1 MAADINWFPGH
12 MRKAL
17 RLIADQLKL
26 VDVIIETC
34 DARIPFSSRNP
45 ELNTIINN
53 KKRLLILNK
62 SDLAD
67 EKVTA
72 EWISYYKERGITAIP
87 TDATHKKGLDTIR
100 NQSKLLC
107 ADILERAKN
116 KGRIGRPVRAMV
128 VGIPNSGK
136 STLINALCNRRI
148 AVTGDRPG
156 VTRGFQW
163 ARSDSF
169 LELMDM
175 PGVLWPNLGSRRSQ
189 LCLTLTGA
197 VKTEVVELQDV
208 AMEGMALLMDR
219 YPNELCSRYKL
230 PLPGTAEFIQDP
242 YERFLLAAKNRGC
255 ILSGGRID
263 EEKFSALFLDDYRGG
278 RIGRI
283 SLETPDRPVTKES
296 ADRPAVKENLD
307 RPAAK
312 KPAGIVKN
320 EVDEADSE

>member
-1 MAADINWFPGH
+1 MPTDINWFPGH

-53 KKRLLILNK
+53 KRRLLILNK
-62 SDLAD
+62 ADLAD

-72 EWISYYKERGITAIP
+72 AWIAYYKERGIVALP
-87 TDATHKKGLDTIR
+87 TDATHKKGLDLIR
-100 NQSKLLC
+100 NNSKMLC
-107 ADILERAKN
+107 ADILERAIS
-116 KGRIGRPVRAMV
+116 KGRTGRPVRAMV

-136 STLINALCNRRI
+136 STLINALCNRKI
-148 AVTGDRPG
+148 AITGDRPG

-197 VKTEVVELQDV
+197 IKSEVVNLQDV
-208 AMEGMALLMDR
+208 AMEGIAILMDR
-219 YPNELCSRYKL
+219 YPVEFCTRYKL
-230 PLPGTAEFIQDP
+230 ALPGTEGYIEDE
-242 YERFLLAAKNRGC
+242 YERYLMAARNRGC

-263 EEKFSALFLDDYRGG
+263 EERFAALFLDDYRAG

-283 SLETPDRPVTKES
+283 SLEMPD
-296 ADRPAVKENLD
+296 
-307 RPAAK
+307 
-312 KPAGIVKN
+312 KPITQ
-320 EVDEADSE
+320 EA

>member
-1 MAADINWFPGH
+1 MPTDINWFPGH

-53 KKRLLILNK
+53 KRRLLILNK
-62 SDLAD
+62 ADLAD

-72 EWISYYKERGITAIP
+72 AWIVYYKERGIVALP
-87 TDATHKKGLDTIR
+87 TDATHKKGLDLIR
-100 NQSKLLC
+100 NNSKMLC
-107 ADILERAKN
+107 ADILERAIS
-116 KGRIGRPVRAMV
+116 KGRTGRPVRAMV

-136 STLINALCNRRI
+136 STLINALCNRKI
-148 AVTGDRPG
+148 AITGDRPG

-197 VKTEVVELQDV
+197 IKSEVVNLQDV
-208 AMEGMALLMDR
+208 AMEGIAILMDR
-219 YPNELCSRYKL
+219 YPAEFCTRYKL
-230 PLPGTAEFIQDP
+230 ALPGTEGYIEDE
-242 YERFLLAAKNRGC
+242 YERYLMAARNRGC

-263 EEKFSALFLDDYRGG
+263 EERFAALFLDDYRAG

-283 SLETPDRPVTKES
+283 SLEMPD
-296 ADRPAVKENLD
+296 
-307 RPAAK
+307 
-312 KPAGIVKN
+312 KPITQ
-320 EVDEADSE
+320 EA

>member
-1 MAADINWFPGH
+1 MPTDINWFPGH

-53 KKRLLILNK
+53 KRRILVLNK
-62 SDLAD
+62 ADLAD

-72 EWISYYKERGITAIP
+72 AWIAYYKDRGILAVP
-87 TDATHKKGLDTIR
+87 TDATHKKGLDLIR
-100 NQSKLLC
+100 NNSRLLC
-107 ADILERAKN
+107 ADILERAKL
-116 KGRIGRPVRAMV
+116 KGRTGRPVRAMV

-136 STLINALCNRRI
+136 STLINALCNRKI
-148 AVTGDRPG
+148 AITGDRPG

-175 PGVLWPNLGSRRSQ
+175 PGVLWPNLGARRSQ

-197 VKTEVVELQDV
+197 IKTEVVELQDV
-208 AMEGMALLMDR
+208 AMEGIAILMDR
-219 YPNELCSRYKL
+219 YPVEFCTRYKL
-230 PLPGTAEFIQDP
+230 PLPGSADYIEGA
-242 YERFLLAAKNRGC
+242 YERYILAAKNRGC

-263 EEKFSALFLDDYRGG
+263 EEKFAALFLDDFRAG

-283 SLETPDRPVTKES
+283 SLETPDRPT
-296 ADRPAVKENLD
+296 A
-307 RPAAK
+307 
-312 KPAGIVKN
+312 
-320 EVDEADSE
+320 

>member
-1 MAADINWFPGH
+1 MPANINWFPGH

-17 RLIADQLKL
+17 RLIEDKLKL
-26 VDVIIETC
+26 VDIIIETC

-45 ELNTIINN
+45 ELNTILNN
-53 KKRLLILNK
+53 KRRLLILNK
-62 SDLAD
+62 ADLAD
-67 EKVTA
+67 EKMTA
-72 EWISYYKERGITAIP
+72 AWIAYYKERGIVAVP
-87 TDATHKKGLDTIR
+87 SDASHRKGLDQIR
-100 NQSKLLC
+100 NNAQLIC
-107 ADILERAKN
+107 ADMLERAKN

-136 STLINALCNRRI
+136 STLINALCNRKI

-197 VKTEVVELQDV
+197 VKTEVVEVTDV
-208 AMEGMALLMDR
+208 AMEGMVILMER
-219 YPNELCSRYKL
+219 YPAELCARYKL
-230 PLPGTAEFIQDP
+230 PLPGSADYVEEP
-242 YERFLLAAKNRGC
+242 YERLLLAAKNRGC

-263 EEKFSALFLDDYRGG
+263 EEKFASLFLDDFRNG

-283 SLETPDRPVTKES
+283 TLEMPDRPTPKAE
-296 ADRPAVKENLD
+296 PAKDQEPVKDQE
-307 RPAAK
+307 PTIEQETQQE
-312 KPAGIVKN
+312 G
-320 EVDEADSE
+320 

>member
-1 MAADINWFPGH
+1 MPTDINWFPGH

-53 KKRLLILNK
+53 KRRLLILNK

-72 EWISYYKERGITAIP
+72 AWIAYYKERGIVALP
-87 TDATHKKGLDTIR
+87 TDATHKKGLDLIR
-100 NQSKLLC
+100 NNSKLLC
-107 ADILERAKN
+107 ADILERAIS
-116 KGRIGRPVRAMV
+116 KGRTGRPVRAMV

-136 STLINALCNRRI
+136 STLINALCNRKI
-148 AVTGDRPG
+148 AITGDRPG

-197 VKTEVVELQDV
+197 IKSEVVNLQDV
-208 AMEGMALLMDR
+208 AMEGIAILMDR
-219 YPNELCSRYKL
+219 YPAEYCARYKL
-230 PLPGTAEFIQDP
+230 SPPGTEGFIEDE
-242 YERFLLAAKNRGC
+242 YERYLMAARNRGC

-263 EEKFSALFLDDYRGG
+263 EERFAALFLDDFRAG

-283 SLETPDRPVTKES
+283 SLEMPDRPT
-296 ADRPAVKENLD
+296 A
-307 RPAAK
+307 
-312 KPAGIVKN
+312 
-320 EVDEADSE
+320 